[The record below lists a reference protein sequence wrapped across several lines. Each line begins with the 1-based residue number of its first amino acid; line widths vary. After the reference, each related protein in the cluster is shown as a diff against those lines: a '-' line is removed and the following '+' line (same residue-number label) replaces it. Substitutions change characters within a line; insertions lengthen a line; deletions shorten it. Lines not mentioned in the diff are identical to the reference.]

1 MEESIREKL
10 KHWLE
15 HGMIFLKWVACALL
29 MGLVLG
35 AAGTLFHYCVDGANR
50 YSGQYPYLIWF
61 LPLGGLLIVFLI
73 KFENGAGSGNR
84 SGDSVGP
91 LHRTDFY

>member
-1 MEESIREKL
+1 MPAVPETRRKRGVRAMEESIREKL

-50 YSGQYPYLIWF
+50 YSGQYPYL
-61 LPLGGLLIVFLI
+61 
-73 KFENGAGSGNR
+73 SGFC
-84 SGDSVGP
+84 P
-91 LHRTDFY
+91 WAAC